1 MAMRARFWVGIAAA
15 ALMLAACDKD
25 KGEKPDEDD
34 AEASDDDDSGDD
46 EDEDDGKKKKKK
58 SKSKKK
64 KKKKKK
70 KNKKSDDDD
79 DSDDDGADEGE
90 AAAECGPPSVVPEIP
105 ASRSNPPT
113 LAEWGSACT
122 VNTQGAGSQA
132 ADCTTKIK
140 REWLQIT
147 CRGNITGYEHFD
159 GFGNEGQDYFKQIT
173 RGELA
178 SFVVRLRKGRNQKVR
193 ICRGKERASL
203 FVSWPP
209 SAPRP
214 LHVALATGP
223 KCDGS
228 GWGAK

>member
-1 MAMRARFWVGIAAA
+1 MRARVWIGIVAA
-15 ALMLAACDKD
+15 ALMLFACDKD
-25 KGEKPDEDD
+25 KGEKPDKDD
-34 AEASDDDDSGDD
+34 AEESEDDDSGED

-58 SKSKKK
+58 KKKSKKK
-64 KKKKKK
+64 KKKK
-70 KNKKSDDDD
+70 SDDDEE
-79 DSDDDGADEGE
+79 DSDEEGSDDGE
-90 AAAECGPPSVVPEIP
+90 AAAVECGPPNVVPEIP

-132 ADCTTKIK
+132 ADCTIKIK

-147 CRGNITGYEHFD
+147 CRGNMTGYEHFE
-159 GFGNEGQDYFKQIT
+159 GFGNEGQDYFKQIK
-173 RGELA
+173 RGELI
-178 SFVVRLRKGRNQKVR
+178 SFVTRLRKGRNQKVR
-193 ICRGKERASL
+193 MCRGKERASL